1 MTSPRVVAAV
11 AWIATVTCCSVTL
24 AQSSSSSGATTPANQ
39 PAAAPPPCS
48 PNPDWPNLARY
59 QESNAA
65 LTAPTPDTPR
75 VVFMGDSITQGWAEQ
90 RQAVFASNGY
100 IGRGISGQTTSQMV
114 LRFHQDIIALKPA
127 VVAILAGT
135 NDVAENTGP
144 MTDAQILDNLAAMA
158 EMARAHG
165 IKVVVGS
172 VPPAT
177 YFSWRREIVP
187 TARIR
192 DLNPKIKSWA
202 DAEHIV
208 YADYW
213 SAMALPDGGMNP
225 AYAGDSVHP
234 NADGYAVMESIVK
247 AAIAAALKATR

>member
-1 MTSPRVVAAV
+1 MA
-11 AWIATVTCCSVTL
+11 L
-24 AQSSSSSGATTPANQ
+24 AQSSSSSGPAAQASQ
-39 PAAAPPPCS
+39 PAAPPPCT
-48 PNPDWPNLARY
+48 PNLDWPNLAHYR
-59 QESNAA
+59 ESNAA
-65 LTAPTPDTPR
+65 LAAPTRETPR
-75 VVFMGDSITQGWAEQ
+75 VVFMGDSITEGWAEQ
-90 RQAVFASNGY
+90 RQAIFASNGY

-114 LRFHQDIIALKPA
+114 LRFHQDVIALKPA

-158 EMARAHG
+158 EMAHAHG

-192 DLNPKIKSWA
+192 DLNPNIKAWA

-225 AYAGDSVHP
+225 AYAADSVHP
-234 NADGYAVMESIVK
+234 NAAGYTVMEPIVK
-247 AAIAAALKATR
+247 AAIAAALKTSQ

>member
-1 MTSPRVVAAV
+1 
-11 AWIATVTCCSVTL
+11 
-24 AQSSSSSGATTPANQ
+24 
-39 PAAAPPPCS
+39 
-48 PNPDWPNLARY
+48 
-59 QESNAA
+59 
-65 LTAPTPDTPR
+65 
-75 VVFMGDSITQGWAEQ
+75 MGDSITQGWAEQ

-114 LRFHQDIIALKPA
+114 LRFHQDVIALKPA

-192 DLNPKIKSWA
+192 DLNPEDQGVGRRRAHRLRGLLVSDGA
-202 DAEHIV
+202 AGRRYE
-208 YADYW
+208 
-213 SAMALPDGGMNP
+213 PDVRRRQRASERRGLRRDGANREGGDCRRTQGRP
-225 AYAGDSVHP
+225 L
-234 NADGYAVMESIVK
+234 
-247 AAIAAALKATR
+247 AASRDDVVLRRRQTASGPRDVG